1 MQENRA
7 FFENVDVDTYQAMRE
22 FLHSERQLKSI
33 KQSKGKEQRINMC
46 KALEDLYNDGIEKGM
61 EKGIEALIETC
72 HELGVSRDDTV
83 AKLMSRFDM
92 EHESALQSVERYW

>member
-1 MQENRA
+1 ME
-7 FFENVDVDTYQAMRE
+7 
-22 FLHSERQLKSI
+22 K
-33 KQSKGKEQRINMC
+33 
-46 KALEDLYNDGIEKGM
+46 GIEEGI

>member
-1 MQENRA
+1 
-7 FFENVDVDTYQAMRE
+7 MRE

-46 KALEDLYNDGIEKGM
+46 KALEDLYNDGVEKGIEEGIEKGM